1 MIKTKIGR
9 AAGFGAPD
17 PRAIVRPSVTAPPAG
32 MRAAN
37 GGLLIEI
44 GRGGA
49 EAAPV
54 RAQGLMCSSDRYAE
68 LDRQRQT
75 AMGFPQPAEPL
86 GQLGECRAASQVERK
101 S

>member
-1 MIKTKIGR
+1 L
-9 AAGFGAPD
+9 
-17 PRAIVRPSVTAPPAG
+17 
-32 MRAAN
+32 
-37 GGLLIEI
+37 GGE
-44 GRGGA
+44 GA
-49 EAAPV
+49 EAAPL
-54 RAQGLMCSSDRYAE
+54 RAQGLMCSVDRYAE